1 MEQGKLNTESGC
13 LGTRDRQEGELT
25 KKSEETPEVMDILVI
40 LIVVMVS
47 QIYTYVNAYQT
58 IIWVVYCITSY
69 TSIRLLGGGGE
80 KEEYTSHKSL

>member
-1 MEQGKLNTESGC
+1 M
-13 LGTRDRQEGELT
+13 
-25 KKSEETPEVMDILVI
+25 LVI

-80 KEEYTSHKSL
+80 KE